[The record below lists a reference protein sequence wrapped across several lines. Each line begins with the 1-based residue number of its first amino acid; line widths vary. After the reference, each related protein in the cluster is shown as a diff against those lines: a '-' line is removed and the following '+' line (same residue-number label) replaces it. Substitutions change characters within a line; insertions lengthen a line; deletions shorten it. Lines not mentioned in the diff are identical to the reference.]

1 MFTAKTIVELKSR
14 LSELDSMSCVCL
26 VPTMGALH
34 QGHMSLVKR
43 AVEENAVTV
52 VSIFVNPTQFD
63 NLWDLDKYPRTL
75 EADVALLEKI
85 SKDII
90 VFVPSAEEVYPE
102 GQNSESY
109 DFQGLEEAMEGAFR
123 KGHFDG
129 VGTVVEKLLHI
140 VKPDRA
146 YFGEKDFQQL
156 QIIRKMVELKKIPV
170 EIIGCPIVR
179 EENGLAWSSR
189 NERLSKAMRKEAS
202 FIFKTLKTVKK
213 KFGTKSVKS
222 VLDWAKKQFEE
233 RPDLDLE
240 YIVIA
245 ESETLRSLEEK
256 RPNTKYRAFI
266 AVFADSV
273 RLIDNIALN

>member
-1 MFTAKTIVELKSR
+1 VFTAKTIVELKSR